1 MFGRGESCMHEDP
14 VKEIIELFDA
24 RRQQIRDSMIMD
36 IASIC
41 DKRTTVERRA
51 EASDQEARKE
61 RARAQQERAR
71 ANAAE
76 ERAQEAELHSKALQE
91 ELDRRDRAEEH
102 MQAVERS
109 G

>member
-1 MFGRGESCMHEDP
+1 MHEDP

-71 ANAAE
+71 AAE